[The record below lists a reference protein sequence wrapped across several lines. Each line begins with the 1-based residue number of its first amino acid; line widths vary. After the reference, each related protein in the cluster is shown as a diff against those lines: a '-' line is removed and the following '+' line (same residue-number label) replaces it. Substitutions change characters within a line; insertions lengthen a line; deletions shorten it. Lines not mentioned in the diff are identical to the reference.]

1 MIQSSSLL
9 MPVFCMVALLNKL
22 TLFTNFN
29 SLIFANIPYI
39 PEVHRQ
45 CNNDLD
51 FSYVWKASCI
61 MVRKRRQGWWEDYR
75 VDELSTPSIGSFLQ
89 NQLTQAIILPHV
101 PNGTESVCR
110 VLHLWKMTSDHCFQ
124 PPRHPRKQL
133 VFLSGYH
140 ISCSCPVTVFLFCL
154 LCPFDL
160 LKISSSILLIK
171 KKLNLG
177 SRAGEVGA
185 RAWMCCLRP
194 WLGCLPASERLLWPK
209 GPSERQPQEKAG
221 WCALRKSTLPGP
233 LPSTARAGD
242 VGCILKLSCQTYCNG
257 GGEELRELQ
266 GDFYHPFWPF
276 VDNGPDAS
284 FSSFY
289 SSDD

>member
-45 CNNDLD
+45 RNNALD

-110 VLHLWKMTSDHCFQ
+110 VLHLWKIEFCISERWLQTTVSSPQGIPESSLSFSVGITSPAPALWQCFFYAYY
-124 PPRHPRKQL
+124 
-133 VFLSGYH
+133 V
-140 ISCSCPVTVFLFCL
+140 
-154 LCPFDL
+154 
-160 LKISSSILLIK
+160 LLICWK
-171 KKLNLG
+171 CPPLYF
-177 SRAGEVGA
+177 
-185 RAWMCCLRP
+185 
-194 WLGCLPASERLLWPK
+194 WLKR
-209 GPSERQPQEKAG
+209 
-221 WCALRKSTLPGP
+221 
-233 LPSTARAGD
+233 
-242 VGCILKLSCQTYCNG
+242 N
-257 GGEELRELQ
+257 
-266 GDFYHPFWPF
+266 
-276 VDNGPDAS
+276 
-284 FSSFY
+284 
-289 SSDD
+289 